1 MSNLALTKVCFDSRN
16 CEPDCLFVA
25 VRGVGVDGHD
35 YILKAIS
42 GGARVIICE
51 TFPEETI
58 DDITYI
64 RVKNSSLALGLVAA
78 NYYENPSE
86 EIKLVGVTGTNGK
99 TTVASLLYDV
109 FSGLNFKVGLISTVT
124 YKIGKTNYPSTHT
137 TPDVLRINEL
147 LREMVSAGCKFCFM
161 EVSSHALDQNR
172 TYGLQFDGAIFT
184 NISRDHLDYH
194 GDLNTYI
201 KVKKKFFDQLDSSAF
216 ALVNSDDKHAPS
228 MLLDSKARQKSYS
241 LNAVSDYRA
250 RILESHFDGTLI
262 QINGLDIYTRL
273 IGKFNVYNVLAVFA
287 VAEQFEVDQLQVLT
301 ILSCLQSVKGRFQQ
315 VRSENGIVAIV
326 DYAHTPDALKNVL
339 ETIQF
344 IKKTE
349 QKIFCIVG
357 CGGDRD
363 TGKRPQ
369 MAKIAMNLSD
379 QVILTSDN
387 PRTEDP
393 MTILGDMEN
402 GLTEKEKFKALS
414 IVDRRTAIK
423 TSIRMAAPNDII
435 LVAGK
440 GHEDYQEIQGV
451 KHHFDDME
459 EVISCFK
466 ALEN

>member
-25 VRGVGVDGHD
+25 VRGVDVDGHD

-42 GGARVIICE
+42 AGARVIVCE
-51 TFPEETI
+51 EFPKESIENV
-58 DDITYI
+58 TYVK
-64 RVKNSSLALGLVAA
+64 VKNSSKALGILAS
-78 NYYENPSE
+78 NFYDNPSE
-86 EIKLVGVTGTNGK
+86 EIQLVGITGTNGK
-99 TTVASLLYDV
+99 TTVATLLFDV
-109 FSGLNFKVGLISTVT
+109 FSGLNFKVGLISTVN
-124 YKIGKTNYPSTHT
+124 YRIGNTTYPSTHT

-147 LREMVSAGCKFCFM
+147 LREMVNQGCRYCFM

-172 TYGLQFDGAIFT
+172 THGLNFDGGIFT

-194 GDLNTYI
+194 GDFNTYI
-201 KVKKKFFDQLDSSAF
+201 KAKKRFFDQLDSNAF

-228 MLLDSKARQKSYS
+228 MLMNTKARQKSYS

-250 RILESHFDGTLI
+250 KILESHFDGTLV
-262 QINGLDIYTRL
+262 QINGIDIYTRL

-287 VAEQFEVDQLQVLT
+287 VSEELGVDQLQVLT
-301 ILSCLQSVKGRFQQ
+301 ILSCLQPVKGRFEQ
-315 VRSENGIVAIV
+315 VRSENGIVAII

-339 ETIQF
+339 ETIQS
-344 IKKTE
+344 IRTND
-349 QKIFCIVG
+349 QKVYCVVG

-369 MAKIAMNLSD
+369 MAKIAVNLSD

-393 MTILGDMEN
+393 MGILADMEN
-402 GLTEKEKFKALS
+402 GLSEKEKFKALS
-414 IVDRRTAIK
+414 IVDRRAAIK
-423 TSIRMAAPNDII
+423 TVVRMASQDDII

-440 GHEDYQEIQGV
+440 GHEDYQEIHGV

-459 EVISCFK
+459 EVIICFK

>member
-1 MSNLALTKVCFDSRN
+1 MNNLALTGICFDSRN

-25 VRGVGVDGHD
+25 VKGVAVDGHD
-35 YILKAIS
+35 YISKAIE

-51 TFPEETI
+51 NFPEAEAEN
-58 DDITYI
+58 ITYI
-64 RVKNSSLALGLVAA
+64 KVKDSTKALATVAA
-78 NYYENPSE
+78 NYYDNPSE
-86 EIKLVGVTGTNGK
+86 EIQLVGVTGTNGK
-99 TTVASLLYDV
+99 TTVATLLYDV
-109 FSGLNFKVGLISTVT
+109 FTGLNFKVGLISTVT
-124 YKIGKTNYPSTHT
+124 YKIGKSSYPSTHT
-137 TPDVLRINEL
+137 TPDVIRINEL
-147 LREMVSAGCKFCFM
+147 LREMITEGCRYCFM
-161 EVSSHALDQNR
+161 EVSSHALDQGR
-172 TYGLQFDGAIFT
+172 TYGLNFDGAIFT

-201 KVKKKFFDQLDSSAF
+201 KVKKKFFDQLDSAAF

-228 MLLDSKARQKSYS
+228 MLLNTKARQKSYS

-250 RILESHFDGTLI
+250 KILESHFDGTLI
-262 QINGLDIYTRL
+262 QINGIDIYTRL
-273 IGKFNVYNVLAVFA
+273 IGKFNVYNVMAVFA

-301 ILSCLQSVKGRFQQ
+301 ILSCLQPVKGRFEQI
-315 VRSENGIVAIV
+315 RSESGIVAII

-339 ETIQF
+339 ETIQS
-344 IKKTE
+344 IRTTS
-349 QKIFCIVG
+349 QKVYCVVG

-369 MAKIAMNLSD
+369 MAKIAVNLSD

-393 MTILGDMEN
+393 NAIIADMEN
-402 GLTEKEKFKALS
+402 GLSEKEKFKTLS
-414 IVDRRTAIK
+414 IVDRQAAIK
-423 TSIRMAAPNDII
+423 TVVRMAAKDDII

-440 GHEDYQEIQGV
+440 GHEDYQEINGV